1 MNERLSI
8 LSNILGSHFQTNDE
22 YVFFCPYCKHEKRK
36 FSVNLKRNVYKCWV
50 CNQRGRSLHRVV
62 RRFGTFKDQEDWRAL
77 TGAPREDLS
86 RFETLFE
93 SQKPEEIIQVV
104 DLPSDFKSLTRKKL
118 DSCGKKAL
126 EYLKNRGIDKKDIL
140 GWKVGYCAT
149 GRYRDRVI
157 FPSFNEDGNANYF
170 VARSLTE
177 GDFKYLNPAASRNI
191 IFNELYLNFDKEI
204 TIVEGIFD
212 AMKAENAVPILG
224 STLSEHSV
232 LFKKIIKYDTPVL
245 LALDKDARWKA
256 LKIKRLLLKYG
267 IEVRELDLEEYE
279 DVGEMSK
286 DEFKRLSSTA
296 SFIQEENILTSLFS
310 EIN

>member
-22 YVFFCPYCKHEKRK
+22 HLFFCPYCKHEKRK
-36 FSVNLKRNVYKCWV
+36 FSVNLKRNVYKCWI
-50 CNQRGRSLHRVV
+50 CNQRGRSLYRVV
-62 RRFGTFKDQEDWRAL
+62 RRFGSFNEQEGWRAL

-93 SQKPEEIIQVV
+93 SEKPDEIIQVV
-104 DLPSDFKSLTRKKL
+104 DLPTDFRSLTHKKL

-126 EYLKNRGIDKKDIL
+126 QYLKNRGIDKKDIL
-140 GWKVGYCAT
+140 GWKVGYCT
-149 GRYRDRVI
+149 SGRYRDRVI

-191 IFNELYLNFDKEI
+191 IFNELYLNFEKEI

-224 STLSEHSV
+224 STLSEYSV

-245 LALDKDARWKA
+245 LALDKDAEWKA
-256 LKIKRLLLKYG
+256 IKIKRLLLKYG
-267 IEVRELDLEEYE
+267 IEVRELDLEGYE

-286 DEFKRLSSTA
+286 DEFKRLSSVA

-310 EIN
+310 NIN

>member
-1 MNERLSI
+1 MNEKLSL
-8 LSNILGSHFQTNDE
+8 LSNILGSHYKTNDE
-22 YVFFCPYCKHEKRK
+22 HLFFCPYCKHEKRK
-36 FSVNLKRNVYKCWV
+36 FSVNLKRDVYKCWI
-50 CNQRGRSLHRVV
+50 CNQRGRSLYRVV
-62 RRFGTFKDQEDWRAL
+62 RRFGSFKDQEGWRAL

-93 SQKPEEIIQVV
+93 TEKPEEITQVV
-104 DLPSDFKSLTRKKL
+104 DLPGGFWSLTNKKL
-118 DSCGKKAL
+118 DSSGKKAVTYL
-126 EYLKNRGIDKKDIL
+126 ESRGIDKKDIL
-140 GWKVGYCAT
+140 RWKVGYCSD

-157 FPSFNEDGNANYF
+157 FPSFNEDGDANYF
-170 VARSLTE
+170 VARSIGD

-191 IFNELYLNFDKEI
+191 IFNELYLDFDKEV

-224 STLSEHSV
+224 STLSENSV
-232 LFKKIIKYDTPVL
+232 LFKKIVKYDTPIL
-245 LALDKDARWKA
+245 LALDKDAKWKA

-286 DEFKRLSSTA
+286 DEFQRLSA
-296 SFIQEENILTSLFS
+296 EANFVREEDILVSLLDAVL
-310 EIN
+310 

>member
-1 MNERLSI
+1 MNEKLSI
-8 LSNILGSHFQTNDE
+8 LSNILGSHYQTNDE
-22 YVFFCPYCKHEKRK
+22 CVFHCPYCKHEKRK

-62 RRFGTFKDQEDWRAL
+62 RRFGSFKDQEAWRIL
-77 TGAPREDLS
+77 MGTPKQDLS
-86 RFETLFE
+86 RFERLFE
-93 SQKPEEIIQVV
+93 AEIEEQIVQVV
-104 DLPSDFKSLTRKKL
+104 DLPRDFESLTHKKL
-118 DSCGKKAL
+118 NSSARKTVKYL
-126 EYLKNRGIDKKDIL
+126 ENRGIDRKDIL
-140 GWKVGYCAT
+140 QWKVGYCSE

-157 FPSFNEDGNANYF
+157 FPSFNEDGNPNYF
-170 VARSLTE
+170 VARSITE

-191 IFNELYLNFDKEI
+191 IFNELYLDFDKEL

-224 STLSEHSV
+224 STLSENSL
-232 LFKKIIKYDTPVL
+232 LFKKIIKHDTPIL
-245 LALDKDARWKA
+245 LALDKDAKWKA

-286 DEFKRLSSTA
+286 DDFKRLSLTA
-296 SFIQEENILTSLFS
+296 SFIQEEDILVSLFS
-310 EIN
+310 DVS